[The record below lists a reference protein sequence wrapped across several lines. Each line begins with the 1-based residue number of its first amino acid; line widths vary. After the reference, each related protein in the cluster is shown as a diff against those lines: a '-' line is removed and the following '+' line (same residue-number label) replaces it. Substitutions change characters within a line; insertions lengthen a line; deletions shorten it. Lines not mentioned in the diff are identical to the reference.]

1 MDGGLVEYFDFR
13 SREILGVNPLNHEK
27 LVVIHSVARW
37 LSQTETWQYNQ
48 IKYLPSNIVNH
59 VVCEE
64 IENLEQFPLP
74 NIHALPKAPQ
84 WRIFLDRGLRRLQ
97 MGRYPRFL
105 VEQAIQRHGQV
116 LHSHFGYMGWAN
128 MKAARRVGLKHV
140 VTFYGLDVSHLP
152 RLDPRWYERYKLL
165 FDTID
170 GVLCEGPFMAKSIVE
185 LGCPESKAWVHH
197 LGVRVN
203 EIVFKPSAFNPGE
216 PLRVLIAGAFREKKG
231 VPYALEALGRLKRE
245 IPLEITVIGDAN
257 SEPRN
262 QSEKKRI
269 LNVMDKYDLWPQ
281 TRMLGYQAHNVLFEE
296 AYNHHVFLS
305 PSVTASDGDTE
316 GGAPVTIIEMMALG
330 LPVVSTKHC
339 DIPEVVKHGRTG
351 LLAQERDVDGL
362 VNHLAWLV
370 DNPKKWPEMLD
381 TARKHVEA
389 GYDAQRQGEQ
399 LSAIYQELVS

>member
-13 SREILGVNPLNHEK
+13 SREVLGVGPLSHEK
-27 LVVIHSVARW
+27 LVVIHSLAQW
-37 LSQTETWQYNQ
+37 LPQTETWQYNQ

-74 NIHALPKAPQ
+74 NIHKLPKAHQ
-84 WRIFLDRGLRRLQ
+84 WRVFLDRGLQKLQ
-97 MGRYPRFL
+97 RGRYPRFL

-128 MKAARRVGLKHV
+128 MKAAQRAGLRHV

-152 RLDPRWYERYKLL
+152 RLDPRWYKRYKLL
-165 FDTID
+165 FDEID
-170 GVLCEGPFMAKSIVE
+170 CVLCEGPFMARSMVE

-203 EIVFKPSAFNPGE
+203 EIAFKPSSFNPGE

-231 VPYALEALGRLKRE
+231 IPYALEALGRLKRE
-245 IPLEITVIGDAN
+245 IPLEITIIGDAN

-262 QSEKKRI
+262 QAEKKRI
-269 LNVMDKYDLWPQ
+269 LDVIDKHGLRRQ
-281 TRMLGYQAHNVLFEE
+281 THMLGYQPHDVLFEE

-305 PSVTASDGDTE
+305 PSITAGDGDTE

-330 LPVVSTKHC
+330 LPVVSTQHC

-351 LLAQERDVDGL
+351 LLAEERDVDGL
-362 VNHLAWLV
+362 VNHLTWLV
-370 DNPKKWPEMLD
+370 NNPKKWPGILD
-381 TARKHVEA
+381 AARKHVEA
-389 GYDAQRQGEQ
+389 EYDACLQGVK
-399 LSAIYQELVS
+399 LAGIYKGLAA